1 MSMLKK
7 LVLLTQYHLIC
18 LTAKELTIPRKNC
31 SVSDVVLECF
41 TSLINIDGEFI
52 TTKNITL
59 THKRH
64 YKSRYFLLEFIT
76 FNEFEKLLPNKE
88 TMNTIRLFVSQL

>member
-7 LVLLTQYHLIC
+7 LVLLTQYCLIC
-18 LTAKELTIPRKNC
+18 LTAKELTIPRINC
-31 SVSDVVLECF
+31 SVSDVILECF
-41 TSLINIDGEFI
+41 TSLTNVEGELIKTKDI
-52 TTKNITL
+52 TP

-64 YKSRYFLLEFIT
+64 YKSKYFLLEFIT

-88 TMNTIRLFVSQL
+88 TMNSI